1 MQELFKP
8 GEDFDNYKNVLEEYR
23 QAVVLRE
30 DIKDKLYKE
39 IKIIKKLK
47 I

>member
-1 MQELFKP
+1 MLFKD
-8 GEDFDNYKNVLEEYR
+8 GEDFDNYQKVLDEYR
-23 QAVVLRE
+23 EAVILRE

-39 IKIIKKLK
+39 IKIIKKLR